1 MMETPGTII
10 NQTSPVI
17 YREIAKK
24 LLQRYPGRKVTRE
37 EAKKVLGMCFKIG
50 KNKQKVFKELEDYGL
65 LIFESRREYYIN
77 YQEVNDDE
85 E

>member
-24 LLQRYPGRKVTRE
+24 LLERYPTRMVSRE
-37 EAKKVLGMCFKIG
+37 DAKKVLGMCFKIG

-65 LIFESRREYYIN
+65 LIFESRKQYYIN
-77 YQEVNDDE
+77 YREVEEDDE
-85 E
+85 

>member
-1 MMETPGTII
+1 METPGTII
-10 NQTSPVI
+10 NQTSPTI

-24 LLQRYPGRKVTRE
+24 LLQRYPSRMVSRE

-65 LIFESRREYYIN
+65 IIFESKHLYYIN
-77 YQEVNDDE
+77 YREVDE
-85 E
+85 EDED